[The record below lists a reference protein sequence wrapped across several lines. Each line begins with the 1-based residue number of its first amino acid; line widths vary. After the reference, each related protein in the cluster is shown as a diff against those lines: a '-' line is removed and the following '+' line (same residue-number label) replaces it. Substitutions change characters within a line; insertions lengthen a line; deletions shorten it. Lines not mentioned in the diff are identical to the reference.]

1 MTVHP
6 EIHHLAKEER
16 IRLIAY
22 AIWEEEGRPDGRA
35 EAHWLRAC
43 DLVEAETQ
51 AADPEWLKRN
61 DAPAAEAAAAAEEEQ
76 APKVPLT
83 EAIKRMR
90 GSRAA

>member
-1 MTVHP
+1 MHP
-6 EIHHLAKEER
+6 EISHLAKEER

-35 EAHWLRAC
+35 EAHWLQAC
-43 DLVEAETQ
+43 SLVESETQ
-51 AADPEWLKRN
+51 AADPEWLKPN
-61 DAPAAEAAAAAEEEQ
+61 EPPAAEAVTAAQVAQ
-76 APKVPLT
+76 GPKVPLT

>member
-6 EIHHLAKEER
+6 EISHLAKEER

-22 AIWEEEGRPDGRA
+22 AIWEEEGRPDGQA

-43 DLVEAETQ
+43 DLVEAEPQ

-61 DAPAAEAAAAAEEEQ
+61 DAAAAEAAATAQAEQ

-90 GSRAA
+90 GPRAA